1 MKGRRPK
8 IGSILAVLL
17 LCFILSALLVWAQE
31 AKQEVKKEGEKQEMP
46 AKQPPLPPDRPAS
59 GQTPPQEVQKPRLD
73 YMSTFLSR
81 DTTPLGLK
89 EDQEIRQLLKESRA
103 KWMVRA
109 GLRSILN

>member
-1 MKGRRPK
+1 MKERRPRVLT
-8 IGSILAVLL
+8 ILAISVL
-17 LCFILSALLVWAQE
+17 CSMILAPPISAQE
-31 AKQEVKKEGEKQEMP
+31 TKQPVKKEGQKQETP
-46 AKQPPLPPDRPAS
+46 AKQPQFPPDQSAPA
-59 GQTPPQEVQKPRLD
+59 QTPPQEVQKPRLD

>member
-17 LCFILSALLVWAQE
+17 LCFILSALLLRAQE
-31 AKQEVKKEGEKQEMP
+31 AKQEKKEGEKQEMP

-89 EDQEIRQLLKESRA
+89 EDQKIRQLLKESRA

>member
-1 MKGRRPK
+1 MKERRPRVLT
-8 IGSILAVLL
+8 ILAISVL
-17 LCFILSALLVWAQE
+17 CSMILAPPISAQE
-31 AKQEVKKEGEKQEMP
+31 TKQPVKKEGQKQEMP

-89 EDQEIRQLLKESRA
+89 EDQKIRQLLKESRA

>member
-1 MKGRRPK
+1 MKGRRP
-8 IGSILAVLL
+8 SVLTILA
-17 LCFILSALLVWAQE
+17 ISALYFMLLAPMISAQE
-31 AKQEVKKEGEKQEMP
+31 TKQPIKKEGQKQETP
-46 AKQPPLPPDRPAS
+46 ATQPQSPPAQSAPA
-59 GQTPPQEVQKPRLD
+59 QTPPQEVQKPRLD

>member
-1 MKGRRPK
+1 MKGRRQK
-8 IGSILAVLL
+8 VLTILAISVL
-17 LCFILSALLVWAQE
+17 CYILLVPPISTQE
-31 AKQEVKKEGEKQEMP
+31 TKQPIKKEGQKQETP
-46 AKQPPLPPDRPAS
+46 TKQPQSPPDQPAPA
-59 GQTPPQEVQKPRLD
+59 QTPPQEVQKPRLD